1 MIPGQ
6 KLLYTIFLALLVNAI
21 VCTQATFVAAADG
34 IIPSA
39 KDVEPVKTSEISPDF
54 AAMTVEV
61 VHDNALDTY
70 SLAEAGDHV
79 SPPAGKV
86 SD

>member
-6 KLLYTIFLALLVNAI
+6 KLLYTIFLALLVNAF
-21 VCTQATFVAAADG
+21 VCTQATFVVAADG

-39 KDVEPVKTSEISPDF
+39 TDIEPVKTSEISPGF

-61 VHDNALDTY
+61 ANGNALKTY
-70 SLAEAGDHV
+70 SLAEAGDNV
-79 SPPAGKV
+79 SLSAGKV